1 MATNKAQNKLQQN
14 TAKTRKAARNK
25 SAGQNATHV
34 HEKIQRTE
42 LEKLTKTVAQTEK
55 YGDFVAEGPE
65 ELQLELQLPSLLAKL
80 AMTATSQVAA
90 IVWRLPGR
98 FGWLDV
104 LRPRHHPPDV
114 HMNATSGASGS
125 DPPFGGNGNVN

>member
-25 SAGQNATHV
+25 SADQNATHV

-55 YGDFVAEGPE
+55 
-65 ELQLELQLPSLLAKL
+65 
-80 AMTATSQVAA
+80 
-90 IVWRLPGR
+90 
-98 FGWLDV
+98 
-104 LRPRHHPPDV
+104 
-114 HMNATSGASGS
+114 
-125 DPPFGGNGNVN
+125 